1 MPRHTH
7 PRPRGGHSRGHIRA
21 QRVRHILRY
30 SRLVAL
36 VWGEDLAT
44 SRVTPVPNP
53 LTGCSCELCTNRT
66 LWRNDRRRERQAAR
80 LKIRRQIT
88 QTTTPER

>member
-21 QRVRHILRY
+21 QRVRHIRRY
-30 SRLVAL
+30 RRLVAL

-44 SRVTPVPNP
+44 SRVTPVRNP
-53 LTGCSCELCTNRT
+53 LTRCSCELCTNRT
-66 LWRNDRRRERQAAR
+66 LWRNDRRRERQATR
-80 LKIRRQIT
+80 MDVRRQIGEDRT
-88 QTTTPER
+88 